1 MSIIDWGWSSAWTE
15 RFSPHRLAGLAPA
28 RVVDGSRGVY
38 ELETDSG
45 RVRGELAGR
54 LEYAADS
61 ALELPVAGDWVAVTP
76 TDPALIVHVVERQ
89 SLFTRVQ
96 EGGQRQ
102 ALAANI
108 DVAFL
113 VCGLDRDWNPARLD
127 RYLALAMDA
136 GVRPVIVLNKRDLC
150 PDPGAIHAM
159 ASALAPTVLLSCT
172 LDDPTPLLG
181 SFVAPGQT
189 AALFGSSGVGKST
202 IVNALL
208 QEQAQAIGETVC
220 QHTTT
225 SRTLIRLPL
234 GWLLLDMPG
243 LRAVGVGGGVTDAFA
258 DVTALAAQC
267 RFTDCSHNGE
277 PGCAVEN
284 AVAPERLASF
294 RKLQREAAYQHR
306 REDASAARAEKER
319 WKQLHAA
326 MKKMPKKGR

>member
-61 ALELPVAGDWVAVTP
+61 ALELPVAGDWVAATP